1 MTRKRIMT
9 QSPFIKGVRRRNDKN
24 ILHDRCLLTSHSP
37 ELSNSVSPTAE
48 RWSILGQS
56 VRRCAVI
63 TANAFKVVSCRGIIG
78 IDRKDLQEKIPGAFH
93 VLSEDAHFSMKIVS
107 GDRITAAFYFLKTA
121 AFSNK
126 GLNPYSTVS
135 IRVIMSLLFNASM
148 QF

>member
-1 MTRKRIMT
+1 
-9 QSPFIKGVRRRNDKN
+9 
-24 ILHDRCLLTSHSP
+24 
-37 ELSNSVSPTAE
+37 
-48 RWSILGQS
+48 LGQS